1 MSVVE
6 GPVDSAE
13 TGGGTTVV
21 PGGIKNGDKEPEKP
35 EVSNETAEA
44 QQGGFPLGQAL

>member
-1 MSVVE
+1 MSLVE

-21 PGGIKNGDKEPEKP
+21 PCGEKAPEKP
-35 EVSNETAEA
+35 EVPNETAEA
-44 QQGGFPLGQAL
+44 AQGGSPRGQAL